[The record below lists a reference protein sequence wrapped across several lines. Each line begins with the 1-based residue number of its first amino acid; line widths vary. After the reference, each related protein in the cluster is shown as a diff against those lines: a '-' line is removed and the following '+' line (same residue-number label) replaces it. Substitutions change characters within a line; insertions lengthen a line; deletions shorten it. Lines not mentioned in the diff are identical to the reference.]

1 MTEFMNDW
9 QNFVSRQALA
19 ADVVAASA
27 GFFAPLTD
35 FGLIAVSGDD
45 AAAFLHSQ
53 LTSDVLQLPA
63 DAARLAG
70 YCTAK
75 GRLLATMLV
84 WRMGDEIMLLLPGEL
99 LPATLKRLQMFV
111 LRAKAKLRDASA
123 ECAIVALAGPYANPA
138 LAAHLPQINHTPY
151 GKTESENGCLISLPQ
166 ATSIER
172 ALWVAPIAQAIA
184 AWPALQGALRPASA
198 SSWRLT
204 EIEAGIPWVTLATL
218 EQFVPQMIN
227 FELVGGVNFKKGCY
241 PGQEIVARSQ
251 YLGKLKRR
259 MLRAKVDA
267 TALQAGTEVFSAA
280 DPEQACGMIVN
291 AQKSADGKFDCLVEI
306 KTALAEQ
313 GPVHLGSTN
322 GAALQFGSLPYALT
336 GTGE

>member
-9 QNFVSRQALA
+9 QNFVARQGPTP
-19 ADVVAASA
+19 DVVAASA

-35 FGLIAVSGDD
+35 YGLIAASGAD
-45 AAAFLHSQ
+45 AASFLHNQ
-53 LTSDVLQLPA
+53 LTNDVLQLPA

-84 WRMGDEIMLLLPGEL
+84 WRMGDDILLMLPNEL

-111 LRAKAKLRDASA
+111 MRAKAKLRDASA
-123 ECAIVALAGPYANPA
+123 EYAIVALAGQYANPT
-138 LAAHLPQINHTPY
+138 LATHLPQINHTPY
-151 GKTESENGCLISLPQ
+151 AKTESSHGCLIGLPD
-166 ATSIER
+166 ADGVER
-172 ALWVAPIAQAIA
+172 ALWIAPIAQAIA
-184 AWPALQGALRPASA
+184 AWPALQSALTPAAA
-198 SSWRLT
+198 SSWQLT
-204 EIEAGIPWVTLATL
+204 EIEAGTPWVTQATL

-227 FELVGGVNFKKGCY
+227 FELIGGVNFKKGCY

-259 MLRAKVDA
+259 MLRAEVDA
-267 TALQAGTEVFSAA
+267 PSLTAGTEVFSVA

-291 AQKSADGKFDCLVEI
+291 AQKNTRGKYDCLVEI
-306 KTALAEQ
+306 KTALVEQ
-313 GPVHLGSTN
+313 GPVHLGSTG
-322 GAALQFGSLPYALT
+322 GAALHFVALPYAL
-336 GTGE
+336 GGAAE